1 MVSAAAGTLRVLCF
15 VDYSNMR
22 ASMRGVEP
30 DFMIDV
36 ELLGRVLAEEGLRL
50 VEPGYRLAYQ
60 GLRLYGSYDPD
71 TEAGERQR
79 RWYQDVVGSL
89 AGVTPVATAR
99 RRRRRGVRCRECAHE
114 VSGCPRCGMELRGSE
129 EKGVDTR
136 IATEMISTA
145 WDGGYDV
152 AVLVSSDRDF
162 VPVVQFLE
170 SRVIKVVHGAFP
182 PAAAELSRACWGR
195 IDVPSLREEFRFRGR
210 RRRAV

>member
-1 MVSAAAGTLRVLCF
+1 MVGAAGAALRVLVF

-22 ASMRGVEP
+22 ASMRGVDRE
-30 DFMIDV
+30 FLIDV
-36 ELLGRVLAEEGLRL
+36 ERLGRVLAAEGLRL
-50 VEPGYRLAYQ
+50 VEPDFWLAYQ

-89 AGVTPVATAR
+89 SGVTPVVTAR
-99 RRRRRGVRCRECAHE
+99 RRRRRGFSCRECRHE
-114 VSGCPRCGMELRGSE
+114 VRACGVCGAELRGSE

-136 IATEMISTA
+136 IATDMISAA
-145 WDGGYDV
+145 WDGAYDV

-170 SRVIKVVHGAFP
+170 GRIIKVVHGAFP

-195 IDVPSLREEFRFRGR
+195 IDVPSLREGFRYGGR
-210 RRRAV
+210 RRAAV